1 MEDNNHLK
9 IVKSSNDD
17 SDKNKSKERP
27 LNFDE
32 LMAEIETKGTVQ
44 EREQCVV
51 DNLRRKGLI

>member
-1 MEDNNHLK
+1 MENNNHLK

-17 SDKNKSKERP
+17 SDKNKPKERP
-27 LNFDE
+27 LSFDE
-32 LMAEIETKGTVQ
+32 LMAQISTKGTVQ